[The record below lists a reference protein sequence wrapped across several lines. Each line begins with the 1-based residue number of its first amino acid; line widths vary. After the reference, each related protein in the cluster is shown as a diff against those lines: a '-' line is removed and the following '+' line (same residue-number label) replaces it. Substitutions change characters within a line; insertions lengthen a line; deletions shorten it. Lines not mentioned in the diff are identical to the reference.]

1 MWNTLKTIFSNLIVT
16 GHLQV
21 LCPRLYEVP
30 YVGIKNSEILWKN
43 ILFELD
49 TLYYRPELAC
59 HLFPAL
65 PTAKHWA
72 TKLSQTNWSR
82 NKGEDKRTL
91 NWRYCW
97 TKVEPGVWILK
108 VSAGRTVLVYKG
120 NASRSGVDLWSIG
133 MWSGLAVPRCV
144 NSFTLSLNLVIKQKL
159 VAPNLGVFTPVNLP
173 VRTYFLLNNF
183 TLLVC
188 RQFLRR
194 IETFPLR
201 ASSQVAEAEKRRIR
215 MRSTAP

>member
-21 LCPRLYEVP
+21 LGPRLYEVP

-49 TLYYRPELAC
+49 ALYYRPELAC

-91 NWRYCW
+91 
-97 TKVEPGVWILK
+97 TEDIVGPK
-108 VSAGRTVLVYKG
+108 
-120 NASRSGVDLWSIG
+120 
-133 MWSGLAVPRCV
+133 
-144 NSFTLSLNLVIKQKL
+144 
-159 VAPNLGVFTPVNLP
+159 
-173 VRTYFLLNNF
+173 
-183 TLLVC
+183 
-188 RQFLRR
+188 
-194 IETFPLR
+194 
-201 ASSQVAEAEKRRIR
+201 SSQVSGFWKSARAEQ
-215 MRSTAP
+215 S